1 MEQVDGTAWRRSSY
15 SGANGGQCTEVGT
28 APGLVLVRDSKDRDG
43 PRLAFG
49 RRAWQS
55 FAATVKADAGRP

>member
-15 SGANGGQCTEVGT
+15 SGANGGNCVELGTVGDT
-28 APGLVLVRDSKDRDG
+28 VLVRDSKDRDG

-49 RRAWQS
+49 RRAWES